1 MPLHHQDSRCPAC
14 SLSTRAVQTDAP
26 TGLKRE
32 WYMLCHASM
41 RAFHRPCDMCQ
52 YTQSCAVQV
61 HITRR
66 TYTQQAR
73 ANTRA
78 PILSSPP
85 PDAHTDNGPY
95 QLGQIRSVGRKNNDD
110 EKPIAQL
117 AETRRQRFGCVLP
130 RATLSKEQKTARSS
144 SHIAR
149 CQRAHI
155 ARLTAPCNMTSADYS
170 SNTTPTCANPI
181 TLSSAYLRAAAK

>member
-130 RATLSKEQKTARSS
+130 RATLSKGTYCTLSKGT
-144 SHIAR
+144 H
-149 CQRAHI
+149 CT
-155 ARLTAPCNMTSADYS
+155 RLTAPCNMTSADYS
-170 SNTTPTCANPI
+170 SNTTPTCAKPI